1 MKFFHDIL
9 LTEGWEKGERS
20 GERDRVKGEKGIKAW
35 AGRGLGGWGVKD
47 PTHGSPSYDASEGK
61 RLYYLVSS

>member
-35 AGRGLGGWGVKD
+35 AGSSLGGWVG
-47 PTHGSPSYDASEGK
+47 
-61 RLYYLVSS
+61 

>member
-1 MKFFHDIL
+1 MTIYYRVSGCMKFFHDIL

-35 AGRGLGGWGVKD
+35 AGRGLEGWAG
-47 PTHGSPSYDASEGK
+47 
-61 RLYYLVSS
+61 